1 MRDKERVQKLISI
14 SKQKLL
20 LLNEIFELTTK
31 QTAVIEKTEENIV
44 NLSELINKKQEI
56 MDKIDV
62 LDVDFVGEYEALK
75 IDLGVVS
82 LENYDVKS
90 DEALKA
96 LREVA
101 TKISNVM
108 REIKIT
114 DDENTKKMSLHINTT
129 KRELKDVK
137 NGMKIAK
144 SYGKKNSEVQSIFID
159 KRR

>member
-1 MRDKERVQKLISI
+1 MRDKELIQKLISV

-20 LLNEIFELTTK
+20 LLNEMLDLTIK
-31 QTAVIEKTEENIV
+31 QSTVIEKIEANIV
-44 NLSELINKKQEI
+44 VLSELLSEKQEI
-56 MDKIDV
+56 MNKIDV
-62 LDVDFVGEYEALK
+62 LDIVFVDKYEALK

-82 LENYDVKS
+82 LKNYDVKS
-90 DEALKA
+90 DEGLKE
-96 LREVA
+96 LREIA
-101 TKISNVM
+101 AKISNVM
-108 REIKIT
+108 REIKKI
-114 DDENTKKMSLHINTT
+114 DDENIKKMSLNINTT

>member
-1 MRDKERVQKLISI
+1 MRDEELIQRLISV
-14 SKQKLL
+14 SKQKLI
-20 LLNEIFELTTK
+20 LLNEMFELTTK
-31 QTAVIEKTEENIV
+31 QTAVIEKSGDIIV
-44 NLSELINKKQEI
+44 NLSALINKKQEI
-56 MDKIDV
+56 MNKVDI
-62 LDVDFVGEYEALK
+62 LDADFVGKYEALK

-90 DEALKA
+90 DEGLKA

-101 TKISNVM
+101 AKISNVM
-108 REIKIT
+108 REIKKT
-114 DDENTKKMSLHINTT
+114 DDENTKKMSLHINAT